1 MRDFGVPITLIGSK
15 RLNGWNIGRNA
26 GEVTMSKD
34 DDARAAGQ
42 MKWLLLVML
51 QKRHAN
57 WHELADHEQR
67 AMFDKAFEEIMDGMV
82 EDGIFRCVG
91 VTSSGSKVYRHGKAG
106 RSPHLVV
113 NPPEREQ

>member
-1 MRDFGVPITLIGSK
+1 
-15 RLNGWNIGRNA
+15 
-26 GEVTMSKD
+26 MSKD
-34 DDARAAGQ
+34 DRARAAGR

-51 QKRHAN
+51 QKSHAN
-57 WHELADHEQR
+57 LHELTDDEQR
-67 AMFDKAFEEIMDGMV
+67 ALFDKAFEEIMDGMV

-91 VTSSGSKVYRHGKAG
+91 VTSSGGKVYRHTKAG